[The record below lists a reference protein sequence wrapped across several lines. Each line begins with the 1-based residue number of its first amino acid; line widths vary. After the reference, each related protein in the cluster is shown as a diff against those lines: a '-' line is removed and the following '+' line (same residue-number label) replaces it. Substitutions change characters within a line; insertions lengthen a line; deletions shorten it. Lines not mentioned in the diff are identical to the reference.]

1 MEKMKCSWILYV
13 IMTTG
18 WLVTPGLAQRKAKVA
33 TKPRT
38 VQSTDSLFNGLR
50 WRNIGPFR
58 GGRSLAVAG
67 HVSQPLTYYFGATG
81 GGIWKTT
88 DGGANWTSISDSTF
102 KSSSVG
108 AVAVAPSDPNT
119 IYVGMGEA
127 DIRSNISNGD
137 GVYKSTDAGKTW
149 KHIGLKKAD
158 AVSNIEVHPNNA
170 DVAYVAALG
179 NPFAPNKERGV
190 FRTTDGGKSWKQI
203 LAKNDSTGAIVVKLD
218 PSNPSIVYASMWQA
232 YRNSYTMS
240 SGGKGCGLFKSTDG
254 GDTWTSL
261 SEKPGM
267 PKGMLGKIG
276 ITVSPVNPNRLYA
289 MIENAKGGLYRS
301 DDAGESWQLINEDKN
316 LWQRPWYYMMLAADP
331 QDENGLIVLNVNAQ
345 KSYDGGKTFKVI
357 PVHHGDTHD
366 IWWNPKNP
374 LNYIIG
380 DDGGAE
386 VTYNGGAT
394 FSDVDLPTAQF
405 YHVAVDNDFPYNLYG
420 AQQDN
425 SSIRIASRTT
435 DYSIGPGAWYPVAGG
450 ESGYITP
457 DPTNPLVTY
466 GGSYDGLI
474 TRHDKATDQN
484 QRINVYPEYFMG
496 SPSSARKYRFQWT
509 YPIVFSPF
517 DPKTLYITSQYLHRS
532 TDNGNSWEDI
542 SPDLTR
548 NDPKTQGD
556 VGGLITKDNTGAE
569 TFPTIFTFAES
580 PVEKGVFWTGSDDG
594 VMHISRDGGKNWTN
608 ITPPASMMPDMAIMS
623 IVHPSYNTAG
633 KAYLAAKRYMLG
645 DPKPYLFKTTDYGK
659 SWTSITD
666 GIPADEHCHVVRD
679 DPNKPGLL
687 YAGTERGV
695 YVSFTDGDSWQKL
708 SLDLPV
714 TPVRDLQIHKREK
727 DLVIATHGRSFWIMD
742 DITPLHE
749 IMDLETAGKTAAS
762 MHLFKPRHAYRME
775 GGAGNPRRGRAAAT
789 DEGENAQNGVI
800 TRYYLKNRP
809 TKELRLIYMTPSN
822 DTISSY
828 SSTKDKKGQPQK
840 IAKEFYQDETDI
852 RPGSIPAQ
860 PGMNVFVW
868 DMRYP
873 DAAAVEGTNVMW
885 TGRGTGAKVVPGM
898 YKVRMLLGDSLV
910 SEQPIEIKKD
920 PRLAITAAEYKE
932 QFDLLQKINSK
943 LSETH
948 KGINQLRQIR
958 TQIEGYTKSVK
969 DPKAAEK
976 FKKAAKPMLDE
987 LEKLESTLMQPKSK
1001 APQDALAYPIQLN
1014 DKMAGVAS
1022 VVSSADTKPTK
1033 SSYEA
1038 YNDLAKQIDSALDK
1052 LKEMVNTQVPAF
1064 NRMVTEQ
1071 QIPAIIP
1078 N

>member
-1 MEKMKCSWILYV
+1 MIDRRFAVCISALLLIGLLPS
-13 IMTTG
+13 TS
-18 WLVTPGLAQRKAKVA
+18 LAQRKAKA
-33 TKPRT
+33 AAKLNTT
-38 VQSTDSLFNGLR
+38 QTSDSLFNALR

-67 HVSQPLTYYFGATG
+67 HVSHPLTYYFGATG
-81 GGIWKTT
+81 GGVWKTN
-88 DGGANWTSISDSTF
+88 DGGANWTIISDSTF

-108 AVAVAPSDPNT
+108 AIAVAPSDPNVV
-119 IYVGMGEA
+119 YVGMGEA

-137 GVYKSTDAGKTW
+137 GIYKSIDAGKSW
-149 KHIGLKKAD
+149 KHMGLKMAD
-158 AVSNIEVHPNNA
+158 AVSAIEVHPTNS

-190 FRTTDGGKSWKQI
+190 FRTNDGGRTWKPI
-203 LAKNDSTGAIVVKLD
+203 LTKNDSTGAIVVKLD
-218 PSNPSIVYASMWQA
+218 PNNPSIVYASMWQA

-240 SGGKGCGLFKSTDG
+240 SGGPGCGLFKSMDG
-254 GDTWTSL
+254 GDTWTNL
-261 SEKPGM
+261 SNKPGM

-276 ITVSPVNPNRLYA
+276 ITVSPANSNRLYA
-289 MIENAKGGLYRS
+289 MVENAKGGLYRS

-345 KSYDGGKTFKVI
+345 KSYDGGKTFKTI
-357 PVHHGDTHD
+357 EVHHGDTHD

-374 LNYIIG
+374 LNFIIA

-386 VTYNGGAT
+386 ITYNGGAT
-394 FSDVDLPTAQF
+394 FSDVDIPTSQF

-435 DYSIGPGAWYPVAGG
+435 EYSIGKGAWYPVAGG

-457 DPTNPLVTY
+457 DPANPLVTF

-474 TRHDKATDQN
+474 TRHDKATDQD

-496 SPSSARKYRFQWT
+496 APSSARKYRFQWT
-509 YPIVFSPF
+509 YPIVFSPH
-517 DPKTLYITSQYLHRS
+517 DNKTLYITSQHLHRS
-532 TDNGNSWEDI
+532 LDYGHSWEDI

-556 VGGLITKDNTGAE
+556 VGGMITKDNTGAE

-580 PVEKGVFWTGSDDG
+580 PTEKNVFWTGSDDG
-594 VMHISRDGGKNWTN
+594 VMHISRDAGKSWQN
-608 ITPPASMMPDMAIMS
+608 ITPPASMLPEMAIMS
-623 IVHPSYNTAG
+623 IVHPSDHTAG
-633 KAYLAAKRYMLG
+633 KAYLAAKRYMSG
-645 DPKPYLFKTTDYGK
+645 DRKPYLFKTTDYGK
-659 SWTSITD
+659 TWTGITA
-666 GIPADEHCHVVRD
+666 GIPADEQCHVVRE

-695 YVSFTDGDSWQKL
+695 YVSFNDGGSWQKL
-708 SLDLPV
+708 SMNMPI

-727 DLVIATHGRSFWIMD
+727 DLVVATHGLAFWIMD

-749 IMDLETAGKTAAS
+749 LMDLKQGGKSVAA
-762 MHLFKPRHAYRME
+762 MHLYKPRHAYRME
-775 GGAGNPRRGRAAAT
+775 GGAGNPRRGMAT

-800 TRYYLKNRP
+800 TRYYLKNSP
-809 TKELRLIYMTPSN
+809 AKELKLLYMTATG
-822 DTISSY
+822 DTIITY
-828 SSTKDKKGQPQK
+828 SSSKDKKGQPLK
-840 IAKEFYQDETDI
+840 IAKEFYQNEKLA
-852 RPGSIPAQ
+852 RPGVISAQ

-873 DAAAVEGTNVMW
+873 DATAVDGTNVMW
-885 TGRGTGAKVVPGM
+885 TGRGTGAKVIPGM
-898 YKVRMLLGDSLV
+898 YKVRMLLGDSLI
-910 SEQPIEIKKD
+910 SEQPIEIRKD
-920 PRLAITAAEYKE
+920 PRLAITAAEYQQ
-932 QFDLLQKINSK
+932 QFDLMQKINGK

-948 KGINQLRQIR
+948 KAINQLRQVR
-958 TQIEGYTKSVK
+958 TQINGYTNSVK
-969 DPKAAEK
+969 DPKVAEK
-976 FKKAAKPMLDE
+976 FKNASKPMLDE
-987 LEKLESTLMQPKSK
+987 LDKIESTLMQPKSK
-1001 APQDALAYPIQLN
+1001 AQQDALAYPIRLN
-1014 DKMAGVAS
+1014 DKMAGIAS

-1033 SSYEA
+1033 SSYTA
-1038 YNDLAKQIDSALDK
+1038 YDDLAKQIDTALNK
-1052 LKEMVNTQVPAF
+1052 LKEVVNTQVPTF

-1071 QIPAIIP
+1071 QIPAIIL